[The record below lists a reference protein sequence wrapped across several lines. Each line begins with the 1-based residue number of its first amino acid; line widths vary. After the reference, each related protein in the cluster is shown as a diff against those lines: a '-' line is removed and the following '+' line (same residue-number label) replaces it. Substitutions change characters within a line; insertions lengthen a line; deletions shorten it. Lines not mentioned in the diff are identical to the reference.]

1 MTSIAV
7 CPNCSRISNDLKV
20 CEHCNTL
27 LSEDNST
34 PFYSSEPKRLRTGSA
49 TVSLGFDGSNMP
61 AIENN
66 TAEGDSNQPANTVR
80 PEHLFVNV
88 NNHAVPILLGNVPRP
103 VITGP
108 SQTLSNVL
116 STQSSVGSMRPRLSG
131 TTRLVS
137 ASVVHPETASNF
149 NGNTFPSRSIVGT
162 IARLASDPS
171 GTILGPNVLSQPRL
185 SVNHTEAYI
194 SRPVTSSQITLP
206 TYNLQPP
213 PPPFASSVARL
224 PVAVAGTS
232 VPSVV
237 PITGSAPSQN
247 VMVSA
252 VQIRIGSRKFK
263 PVSPVTFKDDGILFT
278 LKGEHF

>member
-1 MTSIAV
+1 
-7 CPNCSRISNDLKV
+7 
-20 CEHCNTL
+20 
-27 LSEDNST
+27 
-34 PFYSSEPKRLRTGSA
+34 
-49 TVSLGFDGSNMP
+49 MP

-88 NNHAVPILLGNVPRP
+88 NNHAVPILLGNVPVPRP

-108 SQTLSNVL
+108 SSQTLSNVL
-116 STQSSVGSMRPRLSG
+116 PTPSSVGSLRPRLSG
-131 TTRLVS
+131 TTRVVS
-137 ASVVHPETASNF
+137 APVVHPEAASNF
-149 NGNTFPSRSIVGT
+149 NGNTFPSRSVVGT
-162 IARLASDPS
+162 ITRPTQDPS
-171 GTILGPNVLSQPRL
+171 GAILGSNVLSQSRL
-185 SVNHTEAYI
+185 PVNHTEAYI

-278 LKGEHF
+278 LKGERFFYFVCCICVYMFLDFVECSKQLTLFYLQMCLCLFLQTS